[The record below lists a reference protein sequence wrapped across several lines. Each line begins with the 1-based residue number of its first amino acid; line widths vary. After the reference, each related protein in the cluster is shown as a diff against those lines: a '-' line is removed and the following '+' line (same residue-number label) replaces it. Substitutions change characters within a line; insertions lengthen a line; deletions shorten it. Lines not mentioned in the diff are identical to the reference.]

1 MGLFE
6 LSGAIHILD
15 LLYVIVAYNVAVS
28 EDHLWSLHS
37 DGGPVRCGVA
47 SMHAASHDSYWPG
60 LIWEKYRGKPD
71 HTQVSLV

>member
-15 LLYVIVAYNVAVS
+15 LLYVIVAHNVAVS
-28 EDHLWSLHS
+28 EDHLWFLHS
-37 DGGPVRCGVA
+37 DGGPVRCGAA
-47 SMHAASHDSYWPG
+47 SMLAARHDSYRPVF
-60 LIWEKYRGKPD
+60 IWEKYRGKPD